1 MRKIL
6 LSCLLVFLSPCL
18 PMMGQTKL
26 VSVLSL
32 QAWSQT
38 KLTAEQQKLIVEK
51 IDKASSA
58 MKTMQCDFTQTKRMK
73 MLSKDMQSKGVMY
86 FKRPDKL
93 RWQYTSPYD
102 YTFIM
107 NGDKVQIK
115 SMKSTKNI
123 DVQQNKMF
131 RQITNIILSSITG
144 GTLRTSADFTVELWQ
159 QDKSYFVKLYPK
171 KKELK
176 QLYQYLEIWFDPAL
190 TKVSTVKM
198 MEKTGDMTIVNLLNT
213 KYGVTINEKM
223 FATD

>member
-1 MRKIL
+1 
-6 LSCLLVFLSPCL
+6 
-18 PMMGQTKL
+18 MMGQTKL
-26 VSVLSL
+26 M
-32 QAWSQT
+32 
-38 KLTAEQQKLIVEK
+38 AEQQKQIVEK

>member
-6 LSCLLVFLSPCL
+6 LSWLLVFLSPCL

-26 VSVLSL
+26 
-32 QAWSQT
+32 
-38 KLTAEQQKLIVEK
+38 TAEQQKQIVEN

>member
-1 MRKIL
+1 MITFIFSKKL
-6 LSCLLVFLSPCL
+6 LSCLFVFLFPCL

-26 VSVLSL
+26 
-32 QAWSQT
+32 
-38 KLTAEQQKLIVEK
+38 TAEQQKQIVDQ

-73 MLSKDMQSKGVMY
+73 LLSKEMQSKGVMY

-159 QDKSYFVKLYPK
+159 QDKTYFVKLYPK

-176 QLYQYLEIWFDPAL
+176 QLYQYLEIWFDREL

-213 KYGVTINEKM
+213 KYGVTINEKL

>member
-26 VSVLSL
+26 
-32 QAWSQT
+32 
-38 KLTAEQQKLIVEK
+38 TAEQQKQIVEK

-115 SMKSTKNI
+115 SM
-123 DVQQNKMF
+123 
-131 RQITNIILSSITG
+131 
-144 GTLRTSADFTVELWQ
+144 
-159 QDKSYFVKLYPK
+159 
-171 KKELK
+171 
-176 QLYQYLEIWFDPAL
+176 
-190 TKVSTVKM
+190 
-198 MEKTGDMTIVNLLNT
+198 
-213 KYGVTINEKM
+213 
-223 FATD
+223 

>member
-26 VSVLSL
+26 
-32 QAWSQT
+32 
-38 KLTAEQQKLIVEK
+38 TAEQQKQIVEK

-115 SMKSTKNI
+115 SMKSTKII

>member
-26 VSVLSL
+26 
-32 QAWSQT
+32 
-38 KLTAEQQKLIVEK
+38 TAEQQKQIVEK

-58 MKTMQCDFTQTKRMK
+58 MKTMQCDFTQSKRMK

>member
-18 PMMGQTKL
+18 SMMG
-26 VSVLSL
+26 
-32 QAWSQT
+32 QT
-38 KLTAEQQKLIVEK
+38 KLTAEQQKQIVEK

>member
-1 MRKIL
+1 MITFIFRKKL
-6 LSCLLVFLSPCL
+6 LSCLFVFLFPCL
-18 PMMGQTKL
+18 PIMG
-26 VSVLSL
+26 
-32 QAWSQT
+32 QT
-38 KLTAEQQKLIVEK
+38 KLTAEQQKQIVDQ

-73 MLSKDMQSKGVMY
+73 LLSKEMQSKGVMY

-131 RQITNIILSSITG
+131 RQITNIILSSIMG

-159 QDKSYFVKLYPK
+159 QDKTYFVKLYPK

-176 QLYQYLEIWFDPAL
+176 QLYQYLEIWFDREL

-213 KYGVTINEKM
+213 KYGVTINEKL

>member
-6 LSCLLVFLSPCL
+6 LSCLLVFLYPCL

-26 VSVLSL
+26 
-32 QAWSQT
+32 
-38 KLTAEQQKLIVEK
+38 TAEQQKQIVEK

>member
-26 VSVLSL
+26 
-32 QAWSQT
+32 
-38 KLTAEQQKLIVEK
+38 TAEQQKQIVEK

-73 MLSKDMQSKGVMY
+73 MLSKDMQLKGVMY

>member
-18 PMMGQTKL
+18 SMMG
-26 VSVLSL
+26 
-32 QAWSQT
+32 QT
-38 KLTAEQQKLIVEK
+38 KLTAEQQKQIVEK

-213 KYGVTINEKM
+213 KYGVTINEKL

>member
-26 VSVLSL
+26 
-32 QAWSQT
+32 
-38 KLTAEQQKLIVEK
+38 TAEQQKQIVEK

-223 FATD
+223 FVTD

>member
-26 VSVLSL
+26 
-32 QAWSQT
+32 
-38 KLTAEQQKLIVEK
+38 TAEQQKQIVEK

-93 RWQYTSPYD
+93 HWQYTSPYD

-144 GTLRTSADFTVELWQ
+144 GTLRTSADFTVELWL

>member
-1 MRKIL
+1 
-6 LSCLLVFLSPCL
+6 
-18 PMMGQTKL
+18 MMG
-26 VSVLSL
+26 
-32 QAWSQT
+32 QT
-38 KLTAEQQKLIVEK
+38 KLTAEQQKQIVEK

-73 MLSKDMQSKGVMY
+73 MLSKDMQSRGVMY

>member
-6 LSCLLVFLSPCL
+6 LSWLLVFLSPCL

-26 VSVLSL
+26 
-32 QAWSQT
+32 
-38 KLTAEQQKLIVEK
+38 TAEQQKQIVEK

>member
-26 VSVLSL
+26 
-32 QAWSQT
+32 
-38 KLTAEQQKLIVEK
+38 TAEQQKQIVEK

-198 MEKTGDMTIVNLLNT
+198 MEKTGDMTIVKLLNT

>member
-1 MRKIL
+1 MKKIL

-18 PMMGQTKL
+18 PMI
-26 VSVLSL
+26 
-32 QAWSQT
+32 AQT
-38 KLTAEQQKLIVEK
+38 KLTAEQQKQIVEK

-73 MLSKDMQSKGVMY
+73 LLSKEMQSKGVMY

-131 RQITNIILSSITG
+131 RQITNIIMSSITG

-176 QLYQYLEIWFDPAL
+176 QLYQYLEIWFDPEL

-198 MEKTGDMTIVNLLNT
+198 MEKTGDMTVVNLLNT
-213 KYGVTINEKM
+213 KYGVTINEKL

>member
-1 MRKIL
+1 MITFIFRKKL
-6 LSCLLVFLSPCL
+6 LSCLFVFLFPCL
-18 PMMGQTKL
+18 PIMG
-26 VSVLSL
+26 
-32 QAWSQT
+32 QT
-38 KLTAEQQKLIVEK
+38 KLTAEQQKQIVDQ

-73 MLSKDMQSKGVMY
+73 LLSKEMQSKGVMY

-213 KYGVTINEKM
+213 KYGVTINEKL

>member
-26 VSVLSL
+26 
-32 QAWSQT
+32 
-38 KLTAEQQKLIVEK
+38 TAEQQKQIVEK

-144 GTLRTSADFTVELWQ
+144 GTLRTSADYTVELWQ

>member
-26 VSVLSL
+26 
-32 QAWSQT
+32 
-38 KLTAEQQKLIVEK
+38 TAEQQKQIVEI

>member
-26 VSVLSL
+26 
-32 QAWSQT
+32 
-38 KLTAEQQKLIVEK
+38 TAEQQKQIVEK

-93 RWQYTSPYD
+93 RWQYTLPYD

>member
-26 VSVLSL
+26 
-32 QAWSQT
+32 
-38 KLTAEQQKLIVEK
+38 TAEQQKQIVEK

-144 GTLRTSADFTVELWQ
+144 GTLRTSGDFTVELWQ

>member
-1 MRKIL
+1 
-6 LSCLLVFLSPCL
+6 
-18 PMMGQTKL
+18 MMG
-26 VSVLSL
+26 
-32 QAWSQT
+32 QT
-38 KLTAEQQKLIVEK
+38 KLTAEQQKQIVEK

>member
-18 PMMGQTKL
+18 PIMG
-26 VSVLSL
+26 
-32 QAWSQT
+32 QT
-38 KLTAEQQKLIVEK
+38 KLTAEQQKQIVEK

>member
-1 MRKIL
+1 MKKIL
-6 LSCLLVFLSPCL
+6 LSCLLVSLTTCL
-18 PMMGQTKL
+18 PMT
-26 VSVLSL
+26 
-32 QAWSQT
+32 AQT
-38 KLTAEQQKLIVEK
+38 KLTAEQQKQIVEK

-73 MLSKDMQSKGVMY
+73 LLSKEMQSKGVMY

-223 FATD
+223 FATN

>member
-1 MRKIL
+1 MITFIFRKKL
-6 LSCLLVFLSPCL
+6 LSCLFVFLFPCL
-18 PMMGQTKL
+18 PIMG
-26 VSVLSL
+26 
-32 QAWSQT
+32 QT
-38 KLTAEQQKLIVEK
+38 KLTAEQQKQIVDQ

-73 MLSKDMQSKGVMY
+73 LLSKEMQSKGVMY

-115 SMKSTKNI
+115 SLKSTKNI

-144 GTLRTSADFTVELWQ
+144 GTLRTSADFNVELWQ
-159 QDKSYFVKLYPK
+159 QDKTYFVKLYPK

-176 QLYQYLEIWFDPAL
+176 QLYQYLEIWFDREL

-213 KYGVTINEKM
+213 KYGVTINEKL

>member
-26 VSVLSL
+26 
-32 QAWSQT
+32 
-38 KLTAEQQKLIVEK
+38 TAEQQKQIVEK

-190 TKVSTVKM
+190 TKVSTVTM